1 MKSSHKQTTHLNL
14 KQVQWIAWILLYGIN
29 VVIQTSYTTV
39 LNAFVYPVVLVLS
52 YSAIIYGNAGLL
64 IPKFYAKRKYVQYVL
79 SALLLLTLVGA
90 FRYVFNVTV
99 YKYLAQVQGM
109 PVRNEPFQL
118 KDLVGM
124 IGGSFF
130 IYIASILFY
139 VTLNYFKLREKQEAI
154 QKRQIEVELNL
165 LKAQV
170 QPHFLF
176 NTLNNIYSVAQR
188 ESPTT
193 AEMLEKLSGIM
204 RYFIDEATKD
214 RIQLADEMKFVRS
227 YIDLEKMRMRFPLKV
242 DILSAGIPESLIVPP
257 MLLIPLV
264 ENVFKHGIDK
274 RREDNFIFIQ
284 ISIVEQQLQVT
295 VRNRLVQSEGEK
307 KNGTGLANLRN
318 RLQLLYGEKYSLAT
332 TTTTEFYTSVLSL
345 PL

>member
-1 MKSSHKQTTHLNL
+1 MKSSGKQTVGLSL
-14 KQVQWIAWILLYGIN
+14 KQVQWIAWILLYCVN
-29 VVIQTSYTTV
+29 VMIQSSYTTL
-39 LNAFVYPVVLVLS
+39 LNSFVYPVVLVLT
-52 YSAIIYGNAGLL
+52 YAAIIYGNAGLL
-64 IPKFYAKRKYVQYVL
+64 IPKFYVKRKYIHYVL
-79 SALLLLTLVGA
+79 STLLLLTLVGA

-109 PVRNEPFQL
+109 PMRNEPFQL

-214 RIQLADEMKFVRS
+214 RIQLADEMKFIRS

-242 DILSAGIPESLIVPP
+242 DILSAGMPESLIVPP

-274 RREDNFIFIQ
+274 RREDNFIFLQ
-284 ISIVEQQLQVT
+284 IIVIEQQLQVT
-295 VRNRLVQSEGEK
+295 VQNRLVKSEDEK
-307 KNGTGLANLRN
+307 KNGTGLTNLRN
-318 RLQLLYGEKYSLAT
+318 RLQLLYGENYSLVT
-332 TTTTEFYTSVLSL
+332 TTTTEFYTTVLSL